1 MFDKLQLKK
10 NKKSSTSID
19 YLKYLYDEHQIVP
32 LLLEYRKYAK
42 LYNTYVKGII
52 SYIQDDNKIHCIFNQ
67 AITSTGRLSSSEPNM
82 QNITIRD
89 QESKE
94 IRKAF
99 FYENPL
105 YNILSFDYSQIEL
118 RILASLSRC
127 KNLIKAFNDGV
138 DVHTHTAQLIFG
150 KTDISEAERRKAKA
164 VNFGIVYG
172 ISDYGLKEQIDV
184 SISEAKEIISN
195 FYKNYPEIKTYMEKQ
210 IKFAEEKGYVETL
223 FNRKRYIPEINS
235 SDYNKREFA
244 KRAASNAPIQ
254 GSAADIIKIV
264 MIKISNLLKN
274 YDSKLILQI
283 HDELIFKLNLNEL
296 DELLPKIKQ
305 IMENSI
311 NLQVKLKVDGGYAKD
326 WYSVK

>member
-1 MFDKLQLKK
+1 
-10 NKKSSTSID
+10 
-19 YLKYLYDEHQIVP
+19 
-32 LLLEYRKYAK
+32 
-42 LYNTYVKGII
+42 
-52 SYIQDDNKIHCIFNQ
+52 
-67 AITSTGRLSSSEPNM
+67 M

-118 RILASLSRC
+118 RILASLSGC
-127 KNLIKAFNDGV
+127 KNLIKAFNDGI

-210 IKFAEEKGYVETL
+210 KI
-223 FNRKRYIPEINS
+223 FN
-235 SDYNKREFA
+235 
-244 KRAASNAPIQ
+244 
-254 GSAADIIKIV
+254 
-264 MIKISNLLKN
+264 
-274 YDSKLILQI
+274 
-283 HDELIFKLNLNEL
+283 
-296 DELLPKIKQ
+296 
-305 IMENSI
+305 
-311 NLQVKLKVDGGYAKD
+311 
-326 WYSVK
+326 

>member
-1 MFDKLQLKK
+1 MD
-10 NKKSSTSID
+10 
-19 YLKYLYDEHQIVP
+19 
-32 LLLEYRKYAK
+32 
-42 LYNTYVKGII
+42 
-52 SYIQDDNKIHCIFNQ
+52 
-67 AITSTGRLSSSEPNM
+67 
-82 QNITIRD
+82 
-89 QESKE
+89 
-94 IRKAF
+94 
-99 FYENPL
+99 
-105 YNILSFDYSQIEL
+105 
-118 RILASLSRC
+118 
-127 KNLIKAFNDGV
+127 
-138 DVHTHTAQLIFG
+138 
-150 KTDISEAERRKAKA
+150 
-164 VNFGIVYG
+164 
-172 ISDYGLKEQIDV
+172 
-184 SISEAKEIISN
+184 EAKEIISN